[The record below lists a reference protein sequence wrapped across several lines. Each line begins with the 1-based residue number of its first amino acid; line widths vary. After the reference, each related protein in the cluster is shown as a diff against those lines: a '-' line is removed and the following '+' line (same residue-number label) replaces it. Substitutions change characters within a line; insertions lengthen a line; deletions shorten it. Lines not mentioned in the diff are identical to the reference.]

1 MLVLTRK
8 KGEKIRI
15 GDAIV
20 FEIIEIT
27 PSSVK
32 IGFSAPPDVK
42 IYRDELYIKIVE
54 ENKKAGSIT
63 EQDLSTIIKGFIK

>member
-15 GDAIV
+15 SDAIV

-42 IYRDELYIKIVE
+42 IYRDELYMKIVE

>member
-42 IYRDELYIKIVE
+42 IYRDELYMKIVE